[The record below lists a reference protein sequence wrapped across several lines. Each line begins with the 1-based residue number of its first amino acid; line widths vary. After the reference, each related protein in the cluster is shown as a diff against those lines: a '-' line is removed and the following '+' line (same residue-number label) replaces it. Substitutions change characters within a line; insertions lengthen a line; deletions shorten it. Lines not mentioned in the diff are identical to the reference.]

1 MINREVIERHGCV
14 KELET
19 LDRVLNE
26 KPEQYHEEAMGVL
39 RCLVAI
45 RDHLIE
51 QRRQSPSAELDERLD
66 HFNAVVSVMD
76 EALAR
81 GMQLSRRGAPL
92 LAASAGATP
101 IRSTWPR
108 TSFSGKRCGSRQQ
121 PSLPVRAAL
130 GSFAEPWRQVF

>member
-26 KPEQYHEEAMGVL
+26 KPEQYHEKVVGVL

-51 QRRQSPSAELDERLD
+51 QRRRSPSAELDERLD
-66 HFNAVVSVMD
+66 HVNAVVSVI
-76 EALAR
+76 
-81 GMQLSRRGAPL
+81 
-92 LAASAGATP
+92 T
-101 IRSTWPR
+101 
-108 TSFSGKRCGSRQQ
+108 F
-121 PSLPVRAAL
+121 
-130 GSFAEPWRQVF
+130 GSFPVVGLNHERLKHARDLMAGIMDTAQPDRKGSKYPSP